1 MVKVEHQVV
10 VANPAHPVAPGA
22 ATIEQVATEVY
33 ATVRGRVGLG
43 YAVSVRWDAI
53 VRMVA
58 GTRTARE
65 WRPGEV
71 LPEQTVAVQCTGLG
85 WTG

>member
-10 VANPAHPVAPGA
+10 VANPAHPVAPHA
-22 ATIEQVATEVY
+22 DTIEQVATEVY
-33 ATVRGRVGLG
+33 ATVRGRIGKER
-43 YAVSVRWDAI
+43 AVSVRWDAI
-53 VRMVA
+53 VKLVA

-65 WRPGEV
+65 WRPGEE